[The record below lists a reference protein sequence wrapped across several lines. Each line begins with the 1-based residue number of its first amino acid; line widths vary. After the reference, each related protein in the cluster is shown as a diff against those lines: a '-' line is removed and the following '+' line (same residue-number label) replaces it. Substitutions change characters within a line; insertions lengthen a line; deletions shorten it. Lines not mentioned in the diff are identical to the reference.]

1 MVAAADVLKGLDDE
15 QRAVA
20 QAVDGPVLVLAGA
33 GTGKT
38 TAITHRIAYAVATD
52 AHDAQRSM
60 AVTFTNRAA
69 GQMRSRLAELQVE
82 GVQVRTFHSAALRQL
97 RHFWPRIAG
106 NRQLPNVSANTKALF
121 DRALQRAGCTVSTEQ
136 MRQVRD
142 GIEALRMQREG
153 VSTVTDAVAAKVAA
167 DVDPA
172 DLIRIWRA
180 YDEVKTEDAV
190 LDFTDVLAATAGM
203 YAMHPELLREVHRTY
218 RWFTVDEYQDVSPLQ
233 WDLLRRWRGESRDV
247 CVVGDANQTIYT
259 FAGASANYL
268 LDFAQEFDD
277 ATSVQ
282 LTRCYRCTP
291 PIVALANNVIRRAPT
306 FIHLTAQRD
315 GDQEPT
321 VEVFADD
328 HAEANAVADAIA
340 EAIGA
345 GTDPREI
352 AVLFRINAQAGPVE
366 LALQDRGIPVVTR
379 GVDRFFQRP
388 EIKEAMLRLRQ
399 LGGGDVS
406 GSVQA
411 VIEAMPRGN
420 AERAESLAT
429 LLALAR
435 DVEQQFQAAETAPT
449 VPAFVAH
456 VDSRAR
462 NEHVPTPYGVTLST
476 LHAAK
481 GLEWRYVY
489 LIGASDGL
497 LPLDGADVDEERRLC
512 YVGVTRARDELHIS
526 WAGARSPG
534 GAAYRTVSPFF
545 TDAAHSMQQPRGPR
559 PAVAAAPRRQTA
571 PARCRVC
578 GRGLVTARERT
589 MLRCAQCPVQT
600 RPALA
605 DALRQ
610 WRDELAVERGVAG
623 FQVMTDQAIDAVAE
637 LVPQDI
643 EGLLSIP
650 GTRWLGADAS
660 GVLAIVRDSETGH
673 PFVQH

>member
-1 MVAAADVLKGLDDE
+1 MVAAPDVLKGLDDE

-20 QAVDGPVLVLAGA
+20 EAVDGPVLVLAGA

-38 TAITHRIAYAVATD
+38 TAITHRIAYAVATS
-52 AHDAQRSM
+52 AHEAQRSM

-69 GQMRSRLAELQVE
+69 GQMRSRLAELDVE

-97 RHFWPRIAG
+97 RHFWPRVAG
-106 NRQLPNVSANTKALF
+106 SRQLPNVTANTKVMF
-121 DRALQRAGCTVSTEQ
+121 DRALQRAGCKVSSEQ
-136 MRQVRD
+136 LRQVRD
-142 GIEALRMQREG
+142 GIEALRMQRQGMGTITEEI
-153 VSTVTDAVAAKVAA
+153 AAKATA

-180 YDEVKTEDAV
+180 YDEVKTEDSV

-268 LDFAQEFDD
+268 LDFADEFDD

-291 PIVALANNVIRRAPT
+291 SIVALANNVIRHAPT
-306 FIHLTAQRD
+306 YIQLTAQRS
-315 GDQEPT
+315 GRTEPT
-321 VEVFADD
+321 VRSYPDD
-328 HAEANAVADAIA
+328 EAEAHAVADSIA
-340 EAIGA
+340 EAIHEGV
-345 GTDPREI
+345 DPREI
-352 AVLFRINAQAGPVE
+352 AVLFRINAQAGPLG
-366 LALQDRGIPVVTR
+366 LALQDRGIPIVTR

-399 LGGGDVS
+399 ASGEDVS
-406 GSVQA
+406 GAVQA
-411 VIEAMPRGN
+411 VIEAMPKGN
-420 AERAESLAT
+420 AERIQSLAT
-429 LLALAR
+429 LHALAR
-435 DVEQQFQAAETAPT
+435 DVEQQFQAADT
-449 VPAFVAH
+449 VASVSGFVAH
-456 VDSRAR
+456 LQSRAR

-481 GLEWRYVY
+481 GLEWSCVY

-497 LPLDGADVDEERRLC
+497 LPLDAADIDEERRLC
-512 YVGVTRARDELHIS
+512 YVGVTRAKDELHIS
-526 WAGARSPG
+526 WAAARSPG
-534 GAAYRTVSPFF
+534 GPAYRTISPFF
-545 TDAAHSMQQPRGPR
+545 TDAPHSMQQPTGPR
-559 PAVAAAPRRQTA
+559 PVAASQPRRQTA

-600 RPALA
+600 RPALV
-605 DALRQ
+605 DALRY
-610 WRDELAVERGVAG
+610 WRDGLARERGVPE

-637 LVPQDI
+637 LLPQDV

-650 GTRWLGADAS
+650 GTRWLGGDAL
-660 GVLAIVRDSETGH
+660 GVLAVVRDSETGH
-673 PFVQH
+673 PFIQH

>member
-1 MVAAADVLKGLDDE
+1 VVAAADVLKGLDDE

-20 QAVDGPVLVLAGA
+20 QAVGGPVLVLAGA

-106 NRQLPNVSANTKALF
+106 NRQLPNVTANTKAMF
-121 DRALQRAGCTVSTEQ
+121 DRALKRAGCTISTEQ
-136 MRQVRD
+136 LRQVRD

-153 VSTVTDAVAAKVAA
+153 VRTVTDATAAKVAA

-268 LDFAQEFDD
+268 LDFAKEFDD
-277 ATSVQ
+277 STSVQ

-291 PIVALANNVIRRAPT
+291 PIVALANHVIARAPT

-315 GDQEPT
+315 GGDEPT
-321 VEVFADD
+321 VQAFPDD
-328 HAEANAVADAIA
+328 EAEASAVADAIA
-340 EAIGA
+340 EAVGA
-345 GTDPREI
+345 GTDPRDI

-399 LGGGDVS
+399 AGGGDVS
-406 GSVQA
+406 GAVQA
-411 VIEAMPRGN
+411 VIEAMPKGN
-420 AERAESLAT
+420 VERTESLAT

-435 DVEQQFQAAETAPT
+435 DVEQQFQAADTAPS
-449 VPAFVAH
+449 VSAFVAH
-456 VDSRAR
+456 VESRAR
-462 NEHVPTPYGVTLST
+462 YEHVPTPYGVTLST

-481 GLEWRYVY
+481 GLEWRCVY
-489 LIGASDGL
+489 LVGASDGL
-497 LPLDGADVDEERRLC
+497 LPLDGADADEERRLC

-526 WAGARSPG
+526 WAAARSPG
-534 GAAYRTVSPFF
+534 GSAYRMISPFF
-545 TDAAHSMQQPRGPR
+545 TDAVHSMQQPRGPR
-559 PAVAAAPRRQTA
+559 PVAASAPRRQTA

-600 RPALA
+600 RPALI
-605 DALRQ
+605 DALRH
-610 WRDELAVERGVAG
+610 WRDALAQERGVAG
-623 FQVMTDQAIDAVAE
+623 FQVMTDQAIEAVAE
-637 LVPQDI
+637 LLPNDV
-643 EGLLSIP
+643 ESVLSIP

-660 GVLAIVRDSETGH
+660 GVLAVVRDSETGH